1 VSRLPYFDVIA
12 FAALAVVAIVLLVA
26 SLSWTW
32 VGETLAGA
40 YVAFAAVRW
49 VRLRRRRTA

>member
-49 VRLRRRRTA
+49 ARLRRRRTA